1 MKTTK
6 QIKFYLEPELY
17 EKLASIA
24 REQNTTIP
32 KLVKSLVL
40 EMLGEAEGGN
50 LVKRVK
56 ELEAKIEQM
65 GKEMGRMEFD
75 IAMLRK
81 TVKRYE
87 KNERI

>member
-1 MKTTK
+1 MKPTK

-17 EKLASIA
+17 EKLESIA

-40 EMLGEAEGGN
+40 EMLGESEGGN

-56 ELEAKIEQM
+56 ELEAKVEQM

-87 KNERI
+87 KNEGI

>member
-17 EKLASIA
+17 EKLESIA

-32 KLVKSLVL
+32 KLVKGLVL
-40 EMLGEAEGGN
+40 EMLGEAEGAN
-50 LVKRVK
+50 LVKKVK
-56 ELEAKIEQM
+56 ELEAKVEQM

-81 TVKRYE
+81 TVKRHE
-87 KNERI
+87 KE

>member
-17 EKLASIA
+17 EKLANIA
-24 REQNTTIP
+24 KEQNTTIP

-56 ELEAKIEQM
+56 ELEAKVEQM

-81 TVKRYE
+81 AVKRYE

>member
-17 EKLASIA
+17 EKLESIA

-32 KLVKSLVL
+32 KLVKGLVL

-56 ELEAKIEQM
+56 ELEAKVEQM

-81 TVKRYE
+81 TVKRHE
-87 KNERI
+87 KE